1 MGFRV
6 GLSNSPPPLSYF
18 SGKTKFRVV
27 ASLSNGRRV
36 SISRAKSAKWIS
48 IRPSTRVH
56 SARGSNFFFRRLF
69 SSFRCLAPLHLTK
82 LSPRAS
88 LVAAIKFA
96 WKLFRVERP
105 NLNSPP
111 PGAPWDRYNPAECV
125 CYFLIAQTISDNIDY
140 RIFVLIRR
148 DYRITQYNV
157 KSRNR
162 FG

>member
-1 MGFRV
+1 MGFHV

-18 SGKTKFRVV
+18 SGKTKFRAV

-111 PGAPWDRYNPAECV
+111 RPVHPGIDIIPQNASVIFWSRRQ
-125 CYFLIAQTISDNIDY
+125 FLIILTIEFLFSSDVI
-140 RIFVLIRR
+140 IGLCS
-148 DYRITQYNV
+148 TM
-157 KSRNR
+157 
-162 FG
+162 